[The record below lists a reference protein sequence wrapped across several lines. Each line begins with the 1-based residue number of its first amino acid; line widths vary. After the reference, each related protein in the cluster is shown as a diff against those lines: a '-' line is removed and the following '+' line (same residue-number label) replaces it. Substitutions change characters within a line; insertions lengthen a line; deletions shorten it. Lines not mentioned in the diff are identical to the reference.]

1 MSQVVTR
8 FPPSPTGFLH
18 IGGARTA
25 LFNWLFARHHGGKFV
40 LRIEDT
46 DRARSTPEATEA
58 IFQGLKWLELDWDGD
73 VVSQFSRV
81 DRHAEVAREML
92 ANGTAYRCYATK
104 DEIDAFRE
112 QAKAEKRPPLF
123 LSPWRDRAETD
134 WPAGDD
140 YTVRLKAPR
149 EGKIVVDD
157 KVQGE
162 VSWDA
167 STMDDLILMRSD
179 GTPTYMLAVCVDD
192 HDMGVTH
199 VIRGDDHLTNA
210 ARQSLIFDALGWDR
224 PVFAHIPLIHGP
236 DGAKMSKRHG
246 ATSVT
251 EYRDMGYL
259 PQAMRNYLARLGWS
273 HGDEEFFNDAQMIEW
288 FGLEAVGK
296 SAARFDFKK
305 LENLNGQH
313 IRETPDQDLLT
324 RVDEI
329 FAAQQRPVLAGV
341 YRERMLQA
349 MPGLK
354 MRAKSLLELI
364 DNAYYLTVDAPLD
377 FDEKASNL
385 INSETDSLLVRLTE
399 RLRNASSFTATEAE
413 EIIRDFAETEG
424 LKLGKVAQ
432 PLRAAL
438 TGRGTSPG
446 VFDVIETLGRE
457 EVLARLADAT
467 AREN

>member
-1 MSQVVTR
+1 
-8 FPPSPTGFLH
+8 
-18 IGGARTA
+18 
-25 LFNWLFARHHGGKFV
+25 
-40 LRIEDT
+40 
-46 DRARSTPEATEA
+46 
-58 IFQGLKWLELDWDGD
+58 
-73 VVSQFSRV
+73 
-81 DRHAEVAREML
+81 
-92 ANGTAYRCYATK
+92 
-104 DEIDAFRE
+104 
-112 QAKAEKRPPLF
+112 
-123 LSPWRDRAETD
+123 
-134 WPAGDD
+134 
-140 YTVRLKAPR
+140 
-149 EGKIVVDD
+149 
-157 KVQGE
+157 
-162 VSWDA
+162 
-167 STMDDLILMRSD
+167 
-179 GTPTYMLAVCVDD
+179 
-192 HDMGVTH
+192 
-199 VIRGDDHLTNA
+199 
-210 ARQSLIFDALGWDR
+210 
-224 PVFAHIPLIHGP
+224 
-236 DGAKMSKRHG
+236 
-246 ATSVT
+246 
-251 EYRDMGYL
+251 MGYL